1 MVLLPLQ
8 ARQDRLARALVA
20 AVVRLARRLHGP
32 QNWQTH
38 ITHTV
43 VTNEYIL
50 NKSLD
55 CLLVFISVG
64 RSAATRVLDRVNG
77 RALRSAPES

>member
-32 QNWQTH
+32 QNWETH

-43 VTNEYIL
+43 VTSGYIS
-50 NKSLD
+50 NK
-55 CLLVFISVG
+55 G
-64 RSAATRVLDRVNG
+64 RKKHFVDW
-77 RALRSAPES
+77 P

>member
-32 QNWQTH
+32 KNWETR

-43 VTNEYIL
+43 VTSGYIS
-50 NKSLD
+50 NK
-55 CLLVFISVG
+55 G
-64 RSAATRVLDRVNG
+64 RKKHFFNPNPFTIYHFLG
-77 RALRSAPES
+77 GPYGPQF